1 MLVQAQEIRCVKRD
15 LSYRNSLQSCRYAG
29 FGAVPSLLALLS
41 VFLTGC
47 TNACFVVVSN
57 PPTGTIGVV
66 AGNPPP
72 ACALP
77 KANAAVRLVV
87 HVNRLCEFCSESNRI
102 QSVLLSLR
110 GIDIRSRANAGGD
123 SSEWQEL
130 LPQLERQ
137 PLQIDLPNESM
148 NGRPADSFA
157 ERVPIPAGLYDVVR
171 IRFAP
176 NQPGAADADVPSR
189 NACGGVGPNCLVMA
203 DGRIAPLVFEE
214 NTFEASFAPDT
225 TADGVL
231 LVLPGSESEL
241 LIELTPVSSIGA
253 SVGRVAPFF
262 SLLPNRTRVV
272 RLLPV
277 E

>member
-1 MLVQAQEIRCVKRD
+1 MLVQSQEIRRIERN
-15 LSYRNSLQSCRYAG
+15 LSYRDSLQSCRYAG
-29 FGAVPSLLALLS
+29 IGAVPSLLALLS
-41 VFLTGC
+41 VFLAGC
-47 TNACFVVVSN
+47 ANTCFVVVSN

-72 ACALP
+72 ACALA

-87 HVNRLCEFCSESNRI
+87 HVNRLCEFCSESNQI

-110 GIDIRSRANAGGD
+110 GIDIHSKANAEGD

-130 LPQLERQ
+130 LPQPERQ
-137 PLQIDLPNESM
+137 PLQIDLQNESIK
-148 NGRPADSFA
+148 GSLADSLA
-157 ERVPIPAGLYDVVR
+157 QRVLIPAGLYDFVR
-171 IRFAP
+171 LRFAS
-176 NQPGAADADVPSR
+176 NQPGAGADVPARS
-189 NACGGVGPNCLVMA
+189 ACGRAGPNCVVMA
-203 DGRIAPLVFEE
+203 DGRIEPLVFEE
-214 NTFEASFAPDT
+214 DIFESSFAPDT
-225 TADGVL
+225 AADGVL

-253 SVGRVAPFF
+253 SAGKGAPFF